1 MENTHQE
8 IWKDIA
14 GLEGEYA
21 VSNFGRVKR
30 LKKEGNINDCLLKL
44 HQDKHGYV
52 WVSLPR
58 KNKFRTVLVHRLVAG
73 MFIPNPML
81 YKEINHIDG
90 NKTNNNVYNL
100 EWCTRSQN
108 VKHAFAMGLK
118 SNKKGSE
125 HARAKKCYEYDMKGN
140 FIKEWGSISEAAE
153 YYNDVTGN
161 VCAACSGKYK
171 TFHGHIWSY
180 KREEIDVNAHRN
192 SSGERTYQYS
202 KEGELIAEYFNM
214 KDTVEASGVDKS
226 NITKCCLGK
235 RKTAGGYIWSHT
247 PIVKEGKI

>member
-1 MENTHQE
+1 M
-8 IWKDIA
+8 
-14 GLEGEYA
+14 
-21 VSNFGRVKR
+21 
-30 LKKEGNINDCLLKL
+30 LKF
-44 HQDKHGYV
+44 HYDKNGYV

-58 KNKFRTVLVHRLVAG
+58 NNKFRTYLVHRLVAG
-73 MFIPNPML
+73 MFIPNPMF

-108 VKHAFAMGLK
+108 IKHAFAMGLK
-118 SNKKGSE
+118 VNKKGSE
-125 HARAKKCYEYDMKGN
+125 HWHAKKCYEYDMKGN
-140 FIKEWGSISEAAE
+140 LVKEWGSITEAADF
-153 YYNDVTGN
+153 YKDVTGN

-180 KREEIDVNAHRN
+180 KREEIDINAHRN
-192 SSGERTYQYS
+192 AQGERTYQYT
-202 KEGELIAEYFNM
+202 KDGEFIAEYFNM
-214 KDTVEASGVDKS
+214 DDAVEATGVDKS

-247 PIVKEGKI
+247 PLERNK